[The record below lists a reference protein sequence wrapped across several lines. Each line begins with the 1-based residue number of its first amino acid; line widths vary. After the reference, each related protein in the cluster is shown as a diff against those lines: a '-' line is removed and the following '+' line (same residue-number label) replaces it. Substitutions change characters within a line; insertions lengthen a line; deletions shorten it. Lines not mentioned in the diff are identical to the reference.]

1 MSHTI
6 RQYRDSDLNGV
17 LSAWESAS
25 KIAHPFLTP
34 EFMDS
39 ERHNIPNMYLPNAD
53 TWVADLDGAI
63 IGFIALIGDEVGAI
77 FVDPVHQG
85 AGVGRSLMD
94 KACDLC
100 GDLELGVFEANSI
113 GRGFYEHYGFKF
125 VNEVFHE
132 ASGHNIF
139 NLKFANPKKG

>member
-6 RQYRDSDLNGV
+6 RQYRDRDLDGV
-17 LSAWESAS
+17 LSAWENAS

-53 TWVADLDGAI
+53 TWVADIDGAV

-77 FVDPVHQG
+77 FVDPSHQG

-113 GRGFYEHYGFKF
+113 GRGFYDHYGFEF
-125 VNEVFHE
+125 VNENFHE
-132 ASGHNIF
+132 ASGQNIF
-139 NLKFANPKKG
+139 NLKYANPKKS